1 MAAPYIRKARM
12 QDVKA
17 IHKLLM
23 ECSGQGLLLPR
34 PLNQLY
40 GHLREF
46 FVVDPD
52 DGSPVVGCC
61 GLAIAWDNLAEVRSL
76 AVDERM
82 RGAGFGRKLVE
93 ACLSEAVT
101 LGIYKVF
108 TLTYQDNFFR
118 KMGFVEVTKD
128 TLPQKVWAD
137 CINCPKFPECD
148 EIAMQIEL

>member
-1 MAAPYIRKARM
+1 MAGPYIRKARM

-52 DGSPVVGCC
+52 DGSPIVGCC

-82 RGAGFGRKLVE
+82 RGAGFGRKLVD

>member
-1 MAAPYIRKARM
+1 MGKPYIRKARM

-46 FVVDPD
+46 FVIDPD
-52 DGSPVVGCC
+52 DGASIVGCC
-61 GLAIAWDNLAEVRSL
+61 ALAIAWDGLAEVRSL
-76 AVDERM
+76 AVDESARKM
-82 RGAGFGRKLVE
+82 GFGRKLVD

-108 TLTYQDNFFR
+108 TLTYQDSFFR
-118 KMGFVEVTKD
+118 KMGFVEVSKD
-128 TLPQKVWAD
+128 VLPQKVWAD

>member
-1 MAAPYIRKARM
+1 MAGPYIRKARM

-17 IHKLLM
+17 VHKLLM

-82 RGAGFGRKLVE
+82 RGAGFGRKLVD

>member
-1 MAAPYIRKARM
+1 MGKPYIRKARM

-17 IHKLLM
+17 VHKLLM

-46 FVVDPD
+46 YVVDPD
-52 DGSPVVGCC
+52 DGGPIQGCC
-61 GLAIAWDNLAEVRSL
+61 ALAIVWDGLAEVRSL
-76 AVDERM
+76 AVDERL
-82 RGAGFGRKLVE
+82 RGQGFGRKLVE
-93 ACLSEAVT
+93 ACLSESLT

-108 TLTYQDNFFR
+108 TLTYQDSFFR
-118 KMGFVEVTKD
+118 KMGFAEVSKD
-128 TLPQKVWAD
+128 VLPQKVWAD

-148 EIAMQIEL
+148 EIAMQIDL